1 MNITAPLVRRPL
13 RCCLPANAHQSWQRF
28 ASTVSTASSA
38 SPSATAAIAASL
50 PTRFQIIADK
60 TARVRT
66 AFAVYGPPP
75 RTTKPASL
83 LPHYTPAQAVD
94 PTATSTTTGATL
106 EPKVD
111 VIRAYDQQ
119 QIARMDPTGARTRL
133 FSRKN
138 PDSARPGDVL
148 LVTPSKAGAESF
160 AGVCLAIRRSG
171 IETAI
176 LLRGQLA
183 KTGVEMW
190 FKIYSRSVAA
200 VDIIERRPRRARR
213 AKLTFMRQPKHD
225 RGSVEDLV
233 KTWRRSRNVMRSK
246 TGTSGKT
253 AAKGP
258 QKFEPKANKKSK
270 R

>member
-1 MNITAPLVRRPL
+1 MSVAGPLTCRPL
-13 RCCLPANAHQSWQRF
+13 RCCFQAATRQAWRRF
-28 ASTVSTASSA
+28 ASTTTTASTATNP
-38 SPSATAAIAASL
+38 SPATAVAAM
-50 PTRFQIIADK
+50 PTRFQTIVDK
-60 TARVRT
+60 SDRVRT
-66 AFAVYGPPP
+66 AFAVYSPPP
-75 RTTKPASL
+75 RTTKQASL
-83 LPHYTPAQAVD
+83 LPQYTSATPSTPSSSAS
-94 PTATSTTTGATL
+94 TAETSK

-111 VIRAYDQQ
+111 VIHAYDQQ

-148 LVTPSKAGAESF
+148 LVTPSKAGTEAF

-200 VDIIERRPRRARR
+200 IDIIERRVRRARR
-213 AKLTFMRQPKHD
+213 AKLTYMRQAKHD
-225 RGSVEDLV
+225 RGSVEDVV
-233 KTWRRSRNVMRSK
+233 KSWRRSRNIMRTK
-246 TGTSGKT
+246 VGPGAGK
-253 AAKGP
+253 AGGKGQ
-258 QKFEPKANKKSK
+258 QKGK

>member
-1 MNITAPLVRRPL
+1 MSVAAPLARRPL
-13 RCCLPANAHQSWQRF
+13 RCCFQAATRQAWQRF
-28 ASTVSTASSA
+28 ASTTSTSSA
-38 SPSATAAIAASL
+38 STSTPAAVAASL
-50 PTRFQIIADK
+50 PTRFQTIVDK

-75 RTTKPASL
+75 RTTKPASS
-83 LPHYTPAQAVD
+83 LPNYTPPQSAETE
-94 PTATSTTTGATL
+94 PT
-106 EPKVD
+106 VD

-233 KTWRRSRNVMRSK
+233 KNWRRSRNVMRGK
-246 TGTSGKT
+246 AGTAGK
-253 AAKGP
+253 AGAKGP
-258 QKFEPKANKKSK
+258 QRFEPKSSRRNRK
-270 R
+270 

>member
-1 MNITAPLVRRPL
+1 M
-13 RCCLPANAHQSWQRF
+13 
-28 ASTVSTASSA
+28 
-38 SPSATAAIAASL
+38 
-50 PTRFQIIADK
+50 DK
-60 TARVRT
+60 SARVRT

-83 LPHYTPAQAVD
+83 LPHYTPPQSID
-94 PTATSTTTGATL
+94 STATATAAGATK

-200 VDIIERRPRRARR
+200 IDIIERRPRRARR

-246 TGTSGKT
+246 TGTAGKA

-258 QKFEPKANKKSK
+258 QKFEPKSSRRSK
-270 R
+270 N

>member
-1 MNITAPLVRRPL
+1 MNAAAPLARRPL
-13 RCCLPANAHQSWQRF
+13 RCCFQTSTRQTLQRF
-28 ASTVSTASSA
+28 ASTTTTAPSA
-38 SPSATAAIAASL
+38 SPSTAAAFAANL
-50 PTRFQIIADK
+50 PTRFQTIADK
-60 TARVRT
+60 SDRVRT

-83 LPHYTPAQAVD
+83 LPHYTIPQSAD
-94 PTATSTTTGATL
+94 PTAAAETAN

-200 VDIIERRPRRARR
+200 VDIVERRPRRARR

-246 TGTSGKT
+246 TGTSGK
-253 AAKGP
+253 AAVKGP
-258 QKFEPKANKKSK
+258 QKFEPKANRKGK

>member
-1 MNITAPLVRRPL
+1 MSVVAPLARRPL
-13 RCCLPANAHQSWQRF
+13 RCCFQAATRQSWQRF
-28 ASTVSTASSA
+28 ASTTTSTTASTST
-38 SPSATAAIAASL
+38 TAAVAA
-50 PTRFQIIADK
+50 TRFQTIVDK
-60 TARVRT
+60 TSRVRT

-75 RTTKPASL
+75 PTTKPASL
-83 LPHYTPAQAVD
+83 LPNYRHPQSEDAPA
-94 PTATSTTTGATL
+94 TGEAAKD
-106 EPKVD
+106 PKVD

-148 LVTPSKAGAESF
+148 MVTPSKPGAEAF

-200 VDIIERRPRRARR
+200 VDIIQRRPRRARR

-225 RGSVEDLV
+225 RGSVDELV
-233 KTWRRSRNVMRSK
+233 KTWRRRRNIIRSK
-246 TGTSGKT
+246 TGTAGKAGKDG

-258 QKFEPKANKKSK
+258 QKFEPKSSRRNTK
-270 R
+270 